1 MEELNE
7 KGINLYWKDTIKV
20 SIYNQVIEEIMK
32 DVMEFEKLP
41 TTIQLQVHTI
51 MRTAQRPHIHLA
63 KDC

>member
-1 MEELNE
+1 MEELN
-7 KGINLYWKDTIKV
+7 KRGMDMYLKDTIKV

-41 TTIQLQVHTI
+41 LTIQLQVHTI

>member
-7 KGINLYWKDTIKV
+7 RGINLYWKDTIKV

-41 TTIQLQVHTI
+41 VTIQLQVHTI
-51 MRTAQRPHIHLA
+51 MRTAQRPHLHLA